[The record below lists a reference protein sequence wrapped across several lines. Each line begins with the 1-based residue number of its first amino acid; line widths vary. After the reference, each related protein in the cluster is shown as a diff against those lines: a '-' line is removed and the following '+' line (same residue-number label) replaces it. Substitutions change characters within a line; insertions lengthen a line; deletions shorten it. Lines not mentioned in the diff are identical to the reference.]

1 MEPLLLVQAVVQGWG
16 RQKVSSLAWLVR
28 NRRSLRE
35 RRRRVQAAVTSPGAL
50 DAHLVSRIEPPMVAP
65 PPGMGAGQR
74 RPVALLAPRAAGRR
88 PMTLTAGSFR
98 LGTIKVAVGVASF
111 GLANYVFLAG
121 ATRLLGPVRFA
132 EFNVFWGLVYGLGLG
147 LCLPFEQEVSRR
159 AAVARASGE
168 DPAPTLRAAYRTT
181 ALATAALAVATVPV
195 AFVFARREDVAQVV
209 VLCAVSYL
217 ALAVAYV
224 SRGALSG
231 SGQFGRYAAQF
242 GVEGALR
249 VAAVGLVAASVIQ
262 SSVVTFALAVPVALL
277 AGVFATTRIVVR
289 GRPTLGV
296 GVLGRSLGPMVVS
309 SMIVSSL
316 INLGPVTINLLV
328 PEDGLAVAGSFLA
341 AAVVTR
347 VPILA
352 FSAVQAVL
360 IPRLVRSVMAGDR
373 QDFRKGLVLV
383 LVPTAALGVL
393 GMLAWVVVGPAL
405 LQLLAGD
412 EYSLPRADMVLLAAG
427 VALYLV
433 CVVLQSAAFALGE
446 HVRVMRSWILG
457 AAIFPLVVLL
467 PLEPTRAVGWAMV
480 GAFGGAAVALALVVR
495 RRMVNTSF
503 DRARGGPPTP

>member
-1 MEPLLLVQAVVQGWG
+1 M
-16 RQKVSSLAWLVR
+16 
-28 NRRSLRE
+28 
-35 RRRRVQAAVTSPGAL
+35 T
-50 DAHLVSRIEPPMVAP
+50 AP
-65 PPGMGAGQR
+65 
-74 RPVALLAPRAAGRR
+74 
-88 PMTLTAGSFR
+88 AGSFR
-98 LGTIKVAVGVASF
+98 RGTIKVAVGVASF

-159 AAVARASGE
+159 VAVARASGE

-195 AFVFARREDVAQVV
+195 AYVLGRHQDVAPVV
-209 VLCAVSYL
+209 VLCALSYL

-231 SGQFGRYAAQF
+231 SGEFGRYAAQF
-242 GVEGALR
+242 GVEGAVR
-249 VAAVGLVAASVIQ
+249 VAAVGLVAAAVVQ
-262 SSVVTFALAVPVALL
+262 SSVVTFALAVPVALA
-277 AGVFATTRIVVR
+277 AGVAATTRLVVR
-289 GRPTLGV
+289 GGPSLGV
-296 GVLGRSLGPMVVS
+296 RVLGRSLAPMVVS

-328 PEDGLAVAGSFLA
+328 DRDGLAVAGSFLA

-360 IPRLVRSVMAGDR
+360 IPRLVRSVVAGDR
-373 QDFRKGLVLV
+373 ADFRRGLVVV
-383 LVPTAALGVL
+383 LVPTVALGLL
-393 GMLAWVVVGPAL
+393 GMVAWVVVGPAL
-405 LQLLAGD
+405 LHLLAGD
-412 EYSLPRADMVLLAAG
+412 EYDLPRADMVLLAAG

-433 CVVLQSAAFALGE
+433 CVVLQSAGFALGE
-446 HVRVMRSWILG
+446 HLAVMRAWLVG

-467 PLEPTRAVGWAMV
+467 PLEPTRSVGWAMV

-495 RRMVNTSF
+495 RRMV
-503 DRARGGPPTP
+503 DPVLHAPVGGPPATP